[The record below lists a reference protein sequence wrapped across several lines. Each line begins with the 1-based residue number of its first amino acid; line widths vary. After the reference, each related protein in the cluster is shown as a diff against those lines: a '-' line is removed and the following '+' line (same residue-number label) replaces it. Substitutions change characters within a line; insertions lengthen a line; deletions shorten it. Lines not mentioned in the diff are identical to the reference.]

1 MQKVSLSRDH
11 WHGHESSSCRLTIIC
26 SGSLPIC
33 VGVLQ
38 LSKYY
43 GIPSLPHEVHCQSLN
58 DCTVWLAALLFF
70 LSSKRLLRCHDIAD
84 HTIHLIDRGSGL
96 VVHAAEDY
104 YTTLGVDK
112 GADKKTIKSAYRQK
126 ARKFHPDV
134 NKAADAEDKFKS
146 ISNAYEVL
154 SDDQKR
160 GVYDRCEPSVFATP
174 AFQSVRTVRVLTIF
188 CTSHLVVA

>member
-1 MQKVSLSRDH
+1 MVLKTSSLCPKPCPPC
-11 WHGHESSSCRLTIIC
+11 G
-26 SGSLPIC
+26 
-33 VGVLQ
+33 
-38 LSKYY
+38 
-43 GIPSLPHEVHCQSLN
+43 
-58 DCTVWLAALLFF
+58 
-70 LSSKRLLRCHDIAD
+70 
-84 HTIHLIDRGSGL
+84 RGQAL

-134 NKAADAEDKFKS
+134 NKAADAEDKFKA

-160 GVYDRCEPSVFATP
+160 GIYDRRVPSKAWGFRIDGFSVSWFVRLLLNDPTQPSAKGESPMP
-174 AFQSVRTVRVLTIF
+174 APLP
-188 CTSHLVVA
+188 